1 MGITGVQQ
9 GLMEGW
15 CGEFYSGRE
24 ALEENHRENVVYE
37 LLFDVSFLFVVVFL
51 THLIMLPI
59 ESPTLG
65 KYKSVLLAT
74 KTGCTRAVFWNFSC
88 VHVFLPFVCLILL
101 PFSPERMILFTLH
114 LLLCWNWTQLAGE
127 ANDKQISHSCQ
138 LLVFWDFYAHK
149 LTPLRWTA
157 VPKHQVTSESSLR
170 PKTRIICTIGPRTNT
185 VEKLEQLLDAGMCC
199 VRLNTAHGDFDVR
212 TFTFDPLFC

>member
-1 MGITGVQQ
+1 MGSPEEEK
-9 GLMEGW
+9 GLKE
-15 CGEFYSGRE
+15 YKE
-24 ALEENHRENVVYE
+24 ATFLVLPTVAEEKHEENVVSE
-37 LLFDVSFLFVVVFL
+37 LLFDVSFLFVVAFL

-88 VHVFLPFVCLILL
+88 VHVFLPFPSPILL
-101 PFSPERMILFTLH
+101 PFSPERTLPLTVH
-114 LLLCWNWTQLAGE
+114 LMPCWNRTQRAGQ
-127 ANDKQISHSCQ
+127 ASDMQISHFCQ
-138 LLVFWDFYAHK
+138 ILVFWDFYRRE
-149 LTPLRWTA
+149 LTSLPWTA

-212 TFTFDPLFC
+212 SIPFNLLFC